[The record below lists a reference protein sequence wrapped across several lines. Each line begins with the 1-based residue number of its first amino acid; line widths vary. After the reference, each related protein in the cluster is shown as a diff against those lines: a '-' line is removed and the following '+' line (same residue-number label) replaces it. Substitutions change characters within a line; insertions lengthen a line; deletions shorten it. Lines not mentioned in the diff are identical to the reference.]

1 MILLNRPQQGGD
13 WVCAWPLGRC
23 VKSAEGSYR
32 RGRFRQRSLLPA
44 RAENIGRND
53 RDFLRKEAY
62 AEPEDGDRG
71 DKVQRAVM
79 PVIPLSKRWRG
90 ICRVLEAGDTC
101 TMKCLNPKKM
111 PKVAP

>member
-44 RAENIGRND
+44 RAPRTSVEMIETFYGKKRM
-53 RDFLRKEAY
+53 
-62 AEPEDGDRG
+62 P
-71 DKVQRAVM
+71 DKMATEVTKFRE
-79 PVIPLSKRWRG
+79 R
-90 ICRVLEAGDTC
+90 
-101 TMKCLNPKKM
+101 
-111 PKVAP
+111 

>member
-53 RDFLRKEAY
+53 RDFLRKEAD
-62 AEPEDGDRG
+62 AGPEDGDRG

-79 PVIPLSKRWRG
+79 PVNYRYRRDGEEFAEFWKRVTP
-90 ICRVLEAGDTC
+90 VL
-101 TMKCLNPKKM
+101 
-111 PKVAP
+111 